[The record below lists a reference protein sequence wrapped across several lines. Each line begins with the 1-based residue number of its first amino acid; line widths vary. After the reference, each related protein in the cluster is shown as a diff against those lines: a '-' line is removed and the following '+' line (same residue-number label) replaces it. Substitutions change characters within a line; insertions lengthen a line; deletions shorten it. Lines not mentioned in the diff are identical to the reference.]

1 MKELK
6 QRSVCP
12 ISCTLD
18 FFGDKWSFLI
28 LRDMMFSDKVTFGDF
43 LASSENI
50 ASNILTDRLKG
61 LEASGFI
68 FKHYVAGKAR
78 VGYSLTERGISL
90 LPMVMEFLKWGVS
103 QGFLGVDP
111 AGMRYSATNSTK
123 VIKKTTAKLLE
134 KLALQ
139 RAEEVERMQEV

>member
-6 QRSVCP
+6 QRSACP

-28 LRDMMFSDKVTFGDF
+28 LRDMMFNDKVTFGDF
-43 LASSENI
+43 LASSEGM
-50 ASNILTDRLKG
+50 ASNILTDRLKN

-68 FKHYVAGKAR
+68 FKHYVPGKAR

-90 LPMVMEFLKWGVS
+90 LPLVMEFLKWGVS

-111 AGMRYSATNSTK
+111 DGMRYLANNSTK
-123 VIKKTTAKLLE
+123 VIKKTNALLLE
-134 KLALQ
+134 KLARQ
-139 RAEEVERMQEV
+139 RAEEAERVQHA